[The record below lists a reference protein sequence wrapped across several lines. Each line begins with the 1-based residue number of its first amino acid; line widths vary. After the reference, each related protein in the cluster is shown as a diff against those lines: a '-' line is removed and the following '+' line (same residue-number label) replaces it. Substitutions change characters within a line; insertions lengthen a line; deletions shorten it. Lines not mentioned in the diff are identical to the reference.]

1 MIVILYHG
9 KVTADP
15 NEAGKLMSALNRE
28 EAQDAWRRR
37 FDFFSKHLKG

>member
-15 NEAGKLMSALNRE
+15 NEAGKLMSALN
-28 EAQDAWRRR
+28 QDAWRRTL
-37 FDFFSKHLKG
+37 DFFSKHLKG